1 MAATILISKKQ
12 SGRRRL
18 IHRSLGA
25 IAVGA
30 LALATAP
37 VASATVADDYYACK
51 KEQGAGSGMLCCIT
65 IKNSRGDWGT
75 PIMSGRKYVGCK
87 WSSELSPQSQG
98 ITVNDPEPVAPVEP
112 PPMAPR

>member
-1 MAATILISKKQ
+1 MTATILISNKQ

-25 IAVGA
+25 IAAGA

-51 KEQGAGSGMLCCIT
+51 KEQGAGSGMLCCVT
-65 IKNSRGDWGT
+65 IKNSRGDYGN

-87 WSSELSPQSQG
+87 WSSDLSPQG
-98 ITVNDPEPVAPVEP
+98 ITVNDPDPVAPVDP
-112 PPMAPR
+112 PPMSPR